1 MNTYSLVLNGAW
13 WLLVIFLLMGFALS
27 IWAYRKTIPP
37 ISERKRYLLV
47 ALRGLALS
55 LMIFALFEPIYSVT
69 RAFLEKPKIAVLLD
83 NSISAGTQDARF
95 NRTDLYKDALE
106 RSNISSLE
114 NLTFLFDRTVR
125 LANNFSIDSLDF
137 TGQATDISRAI
148 RNLNKYKE
156 DENIKAV
163 VMFTDGAFNIGANP
177 LFDAEKLAVPFYIV
191 GIGDTTEPIDI
202 SITSLVTNEVAYVE
216 NKIPIN
222 VNFKANGFSGLT
234 IKLKLLANE
243 QKVVEQEIS
252 IEANRQNYYF
262 NFEYVPKNPG
272 IIKLTAEIDP
282 IDKEITTKNNK
293 LSEFVRVLENKRN
306 IALFAGAPSPDIT
319 MLKQSIL
326 LEKGVEIKEYIQK
339 QGAEFYKA
347 PTPRELQASEMIIF
361 VGFPIQS
368 TPKNVIDMIKTELE
382 RGKPLFFIASQAT
395 DYNIL
400 KELQEFLPFVVVSS
414 RQQELLVLPNFSANA
429 LSSPLL
435 RISGGEDD
443 LKQWN
448 SLPPLFRTETFV
460 RVKPESEILATMKL
474 NNTPLAEPLIM
485 QRQFQN
491 SKSVAL
497 MGYGLHRWKLYGY
510 AAEIARGRQ
519 AVDLLNIFVNN
530 TIRWL
535 SISEQVK
542 PVRVRTSRKFYNE
555 NEIVEFYG
563 EVYDAA
569 INPIEKATIKLKI
582 AGGNEK
588 REITLSPVGS
598 GNYFA
603 TIAGLRSGD
612 YTFEA
617 EGQLKDKTLGTDNG
631 RFSIGELSIEYL
643 NLKMNYPLL
652 SKMAEITGGKFYFP
666 EQIASIIND
675 IKGNRNYRESSMRK
689 RDDIVLWNLPYILGA
704 IIMLLSAEWFI
715 RKRSGML

>member
-395 DYNIL
+395 DYNKL

>member
-395 DYNIL
+395 DYNKL

-617 EGQLKDKTLGTDNG
+617 EGQLKDKILGTDNG